1 MSGLYAVVEVNVK
14 VEMRIRKMGGES
26 EEGEG
31 KSRAVY
37 IPLLVAGRGMPL
49 TPLYFDPSV

>member
-1 MSGLYAVVEVNVK
+1 MESEAQ
-14 VEMRIRKMGGES
+14 VEMRIRKMDGES